1 MSESWKWAPY
11 SRVREAA
18 EELKGL
24 IRARFPDAEFR
35 LVRSEHSRRAWHLLV
50 TTDGD
55 DSLEISDLVVDR
67 EVDMLAEEHIP
78 IHVIPLQRIGARAD
92 AIHAKMRKT
101 G

>member
-18 EELKGL
+18 EELKEL
-24 IRARFPDAEFR
+24 IRTRFPDAEFR

-55 DSLEISDLVVDR
+55 HSLEISDLVVDR
-67 EVDMLAEEHIP
+67 EVDMLAQEHIP
-78 IHVIPLQRIGARAD
+78 IHVIPRQHD
-92 AIHAKMRKT
+92 AAAKKTFASPMRKT